1 MLPSHCRRRGGG
13 EKCRQ
18 SETET
23 DKRGTHT
30 ERDRDRWVTERDW
43 AVSTVPEDRLMQ
55 VTMTGAFWQGDRG
68 LDGLWGGMVQPV
80 LALEW
85 FLGDSTPAKEAANF
99 EDKSGAWRLS
109 AVAKLSLYHL
119 QAVCHWVISKPH

>member
-1 MLPSHCRRRGGG
+1 MAGLQARSAGHGGRGG
-13 EKCRQ
+13 
-18 SETET
+18 
-23 DKRGTHT
+23 
-30 ERDRDRWVTERDW
+30 VTERDW

-119 QAVCHWVISKPH
+119 QAVCHWVISKPL